1 MVKTIEIRVPK
12 YATIIAK
19 NLEEALGMSKIFVV
33 TDARQANF
41 SDLRASHKSL
51 VVSGSRSIIWL
62 VVGASPEA
70 LKKLRRRFS
79 FGRVQV
85 LNEFDQLTETGLAST
100 DLVVFLSAGDGLQRE
115 SLVPVTEIFSQDLEI
130 DLLYG
135 DSGHPTHEKAEPL
148 IFARRPGWSPER
160 LRAHCYVGET
170 LAVRTDLVVR
180 SGGIYDLAIQHPHDR
195 AFRLTENANDIRR
208 WPEVLTVAKLSDSR
222 PSASLKA
229 VVEHCQRQSI
239 EADCELDPSTPSV
252 RVKRRMTK
260 QPTVA
265 VIIATRGTSAEV
277 FGEPRVLVVEAV
289 RSLFEKSTYQNF
301 NVVIVADTP
310 TPKTV
315 IETLQQI
322 GGSRL
327 QVINYDRPFNFAEKN
342 NIGAM
347 SCDSD
352 LILLL
357 NDDTEIIT
365 TDALETMVAIF
376 NDEQVGVVG
385 PMLLFEDSTIQSA
398 GHIFS
403 PDPTDLYRA
412 RNPETAGPQN
422 LLRVQREV
430 SSLIGACMLI
440 RRDVFEQVGGLC
452 LGFPGN
458 WNDIDFC
465 LKVQLAGFRAVF
477 TPHAQLYHFESKTRI
492 AKRVDAEVGKL
503 GARWGSVLD
512 DDPYFN
518 PRLQRYT
525 NIWKTDS
532 TSQQSLDDALSF
544 LLTIA

>member
-1 MVKTIEIRVPK
+1 MDETFEIRLPK
-12 YATIIAK
+12 YATIIEK
-19 NLEEALGMSKIFVV
+19 NLKKVLGMSKIVIV
-33 TDARQANF
+33 TDAREANF
-41 SDLRASHKSL
+41 GELRASHKSL
-51 VVSGSRSIIWL
+51 VVSGSRSIIWFVL
-62 VVGASPEA
+62 GISPEA

-85 LNEFDQLTETGLAST
+85 VNEFDQLSENGLTST

-115 SLVPVTEIFSQDLEI
+115 SLVPVTELFLQHSEI
-130 DLLYG
+130 DLLYA
-135 DSGHPTHEKAEPL
+135 DSGHPTNEKADPL
-148 IFARRPGWSPER
+148 SFARRPGWSPER

-170 LAVRTDLVVR
+170 LVVRTDLVVC
-180 SGGIYDLAIQHPHDR
+180 SGGIDDLALRHPHDR
-195 AFRLTENANDIRR
+195 ALRLTENAKNIRR
-208 WPEVLTVAKLSDSR
+208 LAEVLTIAKLSESR
-222 PSASLKA
+222 PSASLQA
-229 VVEHCQRQSI
+229 VVEHCQRQNI
-239 EADCELDPSTPSV
+239 KADCELDESTPSV
-252 RVKRRMTK
+252 RVRRRLTK

-277 FGEPRVLVVEAV
+277 FGEQRVLVVESV

-301 NVVIVADTP
+301 SVVIVADTP

-365 TDALETMVAIF
+365 TDALETMVAMF
-376 NDEQVGVVG
+376 NDAQVGVVG
-385 PMLLFEDSTIQSA
+385 PMLLFEDATIQSA

-412 RNPETAGPQN
+412 RNLETAGPQN

-452 LGFPGN
+452 LSFPGN

-532 TSQQSLDDALSF
+532 TSQQSLDDALSLF
-544 LLTIA
+544 LTIA

>member
-1 MVKTIEIRVPK
+1 
-12 YATIIAK
+12 
-19 NLEEALGMSKIFVV
+19 MSKILVV

-41 SDLRASHKSL
+41 GDLRVSHSSL

-85 LNEFDQLTETGLAST
+85 VDKFELIVEDKST
-100 DLVVFLSAGDGLQRE
+100 DVDLVIFLSSGDGLQRE
-115 SLVPVTEIFSQDLEI
+115 SLVPVTEIFSQNLEI

-180 SGGIYDLAIQHPHDR
+180 GGGIDDLAMRHPHDR
-195 AFRLTENANDIRR
+195 ALRLTENAKNIQRLA
-208 WPEVLTVAKLSDSR
+208 EVLTIAKSSDSR
-222 PSASLKA
+222 PSASLQA
-229 VVEHCQRQSI
+229 VVDHCQRQAI
-239 EADCELDPSTPSV
+239 EADFELDSSVPSV

-277 FGEPRVLVVEAV
+277 FGEQRVLVVEAV

-310 TPKTV
+310 TPKSV
-315 IETLQQI
+315 IETLQQL

-347 SCDSD
+347 SCESD

-376 NDEQVGVVG
+376 NDTQVGVVG
-385 PMLLFEDSTIQSA
+385 PMLLFEDLTIQSA

-465 LKVQLAGFRAVF
+465 LKVQLAGFRAIF
-477 TPHAQLYHFESKTRI
+477 TPQAQLYHFESKTRI

-532 TSQQSLDDALSF
+532 TSKQSLDEALSF
-544 LLTIA
+544 

>member
-1 MVKTIEIRVPK
+1 MDETFEIRLPK
-12 YATIIAK
+12 YATIIEK
-19 NLEEALGMSKIFVV
+19 NLKKVLGMSKIVIV
-33 TDARQANF
+33 TDAREANF
-41 SDLRASHKSL
+41 GELRASHKSL
-51 VVSGSRSIIWL
+51 VVSGSRSIIWFVL
-62 VVGASPEA
+62 GISPEA

-85 LNEFDQLTETGLAST
+85 VNEFDQLTENGLTST

-115 SLVPVTEIFSQDLEI
+115 SLVPVTELFLQHSEI
-130 DLLYG
+130 DLLYA
-135 DSGHPTHEKAEPL
+135 DSGHPTNEKADPL
-148 IFARRPGWSPER
+148 SFARRPGWSPER

-170 LAVRTDLVVR
+170 LVVRTDLVVR
-180 SGGIYDLAIQHPHDR
+180 SGGIDDLALRHPHDR
-195 AFRLTENANDIRR
+195 ALRLTENAKNIRR
-208 WPEVLTVAKLSDSR
+208 SAEVLTIAKLSESR
-222 PSASLKA
+222 PSASLQA
-229 VVEHCQRQSI
+229 VVEHCQRQNI
-239 EADCELDPSTPSV
+239 KADCELDESTPSV
-252 RVKRRMTK
+252 RVRRRLTK

-277 FGEPRVLVVEAV
+277 FGEQRVLVVESV

-301 NVVIVADTP
+301 SVVIVADTP

-365 TDALETMVAIF
+365 TDALETMVAMF
-376 NDEQVGVVG
+376 NDAQVGVVG
-385 PMLLFEDSTIQSA
+385 PMLLFEDATIQSA

-412 RNPETAGPQN
+412 RNLETAGPQN

-452 LGFPGN
+452 LSFPGN

-532 TSQQSLDDALSF
+532 TSQQSLDDALSLF
-544 LLTIA
+544 LTIA

>member
-1 MVKTIEIRVPK
+1 MDETFEIRLPK
-12 YATIIAK
+12 YATIIEK
-19 NLEEALGMSKIFVV
+19 NLKKVLGMSKIVIV
-33 TDARQANF
+33 TDAREANF
-41 SDLRASHKSL
+41 GELRASHKSL
-51 VVSGSRSIIWL
+51 VVSGSRSIIWFVL
-62 VVGASPEA
+62 GISPEA

-85 LNEFDQLTETGLAST
+85 VNEFDQLTENGLTST

-115 SLVPVTEIFSQDLEI
+115 SLVPVTELFLQHSEI
-130 DLLYG
+130 DLLYA
-135 DSGHPTHEKAEPL
+135 DSGHPTNEKADPL
-148 IFARRPGWSPER
+148 SFARRPGWSPEI

-170 LAVRTDLVVR
+170 LVVRTDLVVC
-180 SGGIYDLAIQHPHDR
+180 SGGIDDLALRHPHDR
-195 AFRLTENANDIRR
+195 ALRLTENAKNIRR
-208 WPEVLTVAKLSDSR
+208 LAEVFTIAKLSESR
-222 PSASLKA
+222 PSASLQA
-229 VVEHCQRQSI
+229 VVEHCQRQNI
-239 EADCELDPSTPSV
+239 KADCELDESTPSV
-252 RVKRRMTK
+252 RVRRRLTK

-277 FGEPRVLVVEAV
+277 FGEQRVLVVESV

-301 NVVIVADTP
+301 SVVIVADTP

-365 TDALETMVAIF
+365 TDALETMVAMF
-376 NDEQVGVVG
+376 NDAQVGVVG
-385 PMLLFEDSTIQSA
+385 PMLLFEDATIQSA

-412 RNPETAGPQN
+412 RNLETAGPQN
-422 LLRVQREV
+422 LLRVQLEV
-430 SSLIGACMLI
+430 SSLIGVCMLI

-452 LGFPGN
+452 LSFPGN

-532 TSQQSLDDALSF
+532 TSQQSLDDALSLF
-544 LLTIA
+544 LTIA

>member
-1 MVKTIEIRVPK
+1 MDETFEIRLPK
-12 YATIIAK
+12 YATIIEK
-19 NLEEALGMSKIFVV
+19 NLKKVLGMSKIVIV
-33 TDARQANF
+33 TDAREANF
-41 SDLRASHKSL
+41 GELRASHKSL
-51 VVSGSRSIIWL
+51 VVSGSRSIIWFVL
-62 VVGASPEA
+62 GISPEA

-85 LNEFDQLTETGLAST
+85 VNEFDQLTENGLTST

-115 SLVPVTEIFSQDLEI
+115 SLVPVTELFLQHSEI
-130 DLLYG
+130 DLLYA
-135 DSGHPTHEKAEPL
+135 DSGHPTNEKADPL
-148 IFARRPGWSPER
+148 SFARRPGWSPER

-170 LAVRTDLVVR
+170 LVVRTDLVVC
-180 SGGIYDLAIQHPHDR
+180 SGGIDDLALRHPHDR
-195 AFRLTENANDIRR
+195 ALRLTENAKNIRR
-208 WPEVLTVAKLSDSR
+208 LAEVLTIAKLSESR
-222 PSASLKA
+222 PSASLQA
-229 VVEHCQRQSI
+229 VVEHCQRQNI
-239 EADCELDPSTPSV
+239 KADCELDESTPSV
-252 RVKRRMTK
+252 RVRRRLTK

-277 FGEPRVLVVEAV
+277 FGEQRVLVVESV

-301 NVVIVADTP
+301 SVVIVADTP

-365 TDALETMVAIF
+365 TDALETMVAMF
-376 NDEQVGVVG
+376 NDAQVGVVG
-385 PMLLFEDSTIQSA
+385 PMLLFEDATIQSA

-412 RNPETAGPQN
+412 RNLETAGPQN

-452 LGFPGN
+452 LSFPGN

-532 TSQQSLDDALSF
+532 TSQQSLDDALSLF
-544 LLTIA
+544 LTIA

>member
-1 MVKTIEIRVPK
+1 MDETFEIRLPK
-12 YATIIAK
+12 YATIIEK
-19 NLEEALGMSKIFVV
+19 NLKKVLAVSKILVV
-33 TDARQANF
+33 TDAREANF
-41 SDLRASHKSL
+41 GELRASHKSL
-51 VVSGSRSIIWL
+51 VVSGSRSIIWFVL
-62 VVGASPEA
+62 GISPEA

-85 LNEFDQLTETGLAST
+85 VNEFDQLTENGLTST

-115 SLVPVTEIFSQDLEI
+115 SLVPVTELFLQHSEI
-130 DLLYG
+130 DLLYA
-135 DSGHPTHEKAEPL
+135 DSGHPTNEKADPL
-148 IFARRPGWSPER
+148 SFARRPGWSPER

-170 LAVRTDLVVR
+170 LVVRTDLVVC
-180 SGGIYDLAIQHPHDR
+180 SGGIDDLALRHPHDR
-195 AFRLTENANDIRR
+195 ALRLTENAKNIRR
-208 WPEVLTVAKLSDSR
+208 LAEVLTIAKLSESR
-222 PSASLKA
+222 PSASLQA
-229 VVEHCQRQSI
+229 VVEHCQRQNI
-239 EADCELDPSTPSV
+239 KADCELDESTPSV
-252 RVKRRMTK
+252 RVRRRLTK

-277 FGEPRVLVVEAV
+277 FGEQRVLVVESV

-301 NVVIVADTP
+301 SVVIVADTP

-365 TDALETMVAIF
+365 TDALETMVAMF
-376 NDEQVGVVG
+376 NDAQVGVVG
-385 PMLLFEDSTIQSA
+385 PMLLFEDATIQSA

-412 RNPETAGPQN
+412 RNLETAGPQN

-452 LGFPGN
+452 LSFPGN

-532 TSQQSLDDALSF
+532 TSQQSLDDALSLF
-544 LLTIA
+544 LTIA

>member
-1 MVKTIEIRVPK
+1 
-12 YATIIAK
+12 
-19 NLEEALGMSKIFVV
+19 MSKILVV
-33 TDARQANF
+33 TDTRKANF
-41 SDLRASHKSL
+41 DELRASHKSL
-51 VVSGSRSIIWL
+51 VVCGSSSIIWL
-62 VVGASPEA
+62 VLGISPEA
-70 LKKLRRRFS
+70 LKRLRRRFS

-85 LNEFDQLTETGLAST
+85 VDKFELTFDDKDDKSAGI
-100 DLVVFLSAGDGLQRE
+100 DLVIFLSLGDGLQRE
-115 SLVPVTEIFSQDLEI
+115 SLVPVTELFLHHPEI

-135 DSGHPTHEKAEPL
+135 DTGHPTNEKAEPL
-148 IFARRPGWSPER
+148 SFARRPGWSPER

-170 LAVRTDLVVR
+170 LAVRSDLVVR
-180 SGGIYDLAIQHPHDR
+180 SGGIDDLALRHPHDR
-195 AFRLTENANDIRR
+195 ALLLTENARNIQRLA
-208 WPEVLTVAKLSDSR
+208 EVLTIAKSSDSR
-222 PSASLKA
+222 PSASLQA
-229 VVEHCQRQSI
+229 VVDHCKRQNI
-239 EADCELDPSTPSV
+239 EADCELDSSTPSV
-252 RVKRRMTK
+252 RVKRRMTT

-277 FGEPRVLVVEAV
+277 FGEQRVLVVEAV

-310 TPKTV
+310 TPESV
-315 IETLQQI
+315 LDTLREI
-322 GGSRL
+322 GGVRL

-376 NDEQVGVVG
+376 NDAQVGVVG

-412 RNPETAGPQN
+412 RNLETAGPQN

-452 LGFPGN
+452 LSFPGN

-477 TPHAQLYHFESKTRI
+477 IPHAQLFHFESKTRI

-518 PRLQRYT
+518 PNLQRYT

-532 TSQQSLDDALSF
+532 TSKRTMDEALA
-544 LLTIA
+544 I

>member
-1 MVKTIEIRVPK
+1 MVEAVEIYLPK
-12 YATIIAK
+12 YAKIATK
-19 NLEEALGMSKIFVV
+19 NLETFLGMSKILVV
-33 TDARQANF
+33 TDACDAKF
-41 SDLRASHKSL
+41 ADLRASHKSL
-51 VVSGSRSIIWL
+51 VVSGSRTITWL
-62 VVGASPEA
+62 VVGISPEV
-70 LKKLRRRFS
+70 LKKLQRRFS

-85 LNEFDQLTETGLAST
+85 VDTFEGSIEDESATT
-100 DLVVFLSAGDGLQRE
+100 DLVVFLSSGDGLQRE
-115 SLVPVTEIFSQDLEI
+115 SLVSVTELFLQQQDV

-135 DSGHPTHEKAEPL
+135 DSGHPTNEKVEPL
-148 IFARRPGWSPER
+148 SFARRPGWSPER

-170 LAVRTDLVVR
+170 LVARADLVAR
-180 SGGIYDLAIQHPHDR
+180 SGGLNDLAMRHPHDR
-195 AFRLTENANDIRR
+195 ALRLSEKARNIRR
-208 WPEVLTVAKLSDSR
+208 LAEVLTISKLGDSR
-222 PSASLKA
+222 PSTSLQA
-229 VVEHCQRQSI
+229 VIEHCQRQSI
-239 EADCELDPSTPSV
+239 EADCELDSSTPSV

-260 QPTVA
+260 QSSVA

-277 FGEPRVLVVEAV
+277 FGEQRVLVVESV

-301 NVVIVADTP
+301 NVVVVADTP
-310 TPKTV
+310 TPQSV
-315 IETLQQI
+315 LATLREI
-322 GGSRL
+322 GGARL
-327 QVINYDRPFNFAEKN
+327 QVLNYDRPFNFAEKN
-342 NIGAM
+342 NLGAM
-347 SCDSD
+347 SCESD

-365 TDALETMVAIF
+365 ADALETMVAMF
-376 NDEQVGVVG
+376 NDPKVGVVG

-412 RNPETAGPQN
+412 RNRETAGPQN

-452 LGFPGN
+452 LSFPGN

-465 LKVQLAGFRAVF
+465 LKVQLAGFRVVF
-477 TPHAQLYHFESKTRI
+477 TPHAQLFHFESKTRI
-492 AKRVDAEVGKL
+492 AKRVESEVGKL
-503 GARWGSVLD
+503 GARWGSILD

-532 TSQQSLDDALSF
+532 TSKQTLDEALN
-544 LLTIA
+544 

>member
-1 MVKTIEIRVPK
+1 MDETFEIRLPK
-12 YATIIAK
+12 YATIIEK
-19 NLEEALGMSKIFVV
+19 NLKKVLGMSKIVIV
-33 TDARQANF
+33 TDAREANF
-41 SDLRASHKSL
+41 GELRASHKSL
-51 VVSGSRSIIWL
+51 VVSGSRSIIWFVL
-62 VVGASPEA
+62 GISPEA

-85 LNEFDQLTETGLAST
+85 VNEFDQLTENGLTST

-115 SLVPVTEIFSQDLEI
+115 SLVPVTELFLQHSEI
-130 DLLYG
+130 DLLYA
-135 DSGHPTHEKAEPL
+135 DSGHPTNEKADPL
-148 IFARRPGWSPER
+148 SFARRPGWSPEI

-170 LAVRTDLVVR
+170 LVVRTDLVVC
-180 SGGIYDLAIQHPHDR
+180 SGGIDDLALRHPHDR
-195 AFRLTENANDIRR
+195 ALRLTENAKNIRR
-208 WPEVLTVAKLSDSR
+208 LAEVFTIAKLSESR
-222 PSASLKA
+222 PSASLQA
-229 VVEHCQRQSI
+229 VVEHCQRQNI
-239 EADCELDPSTPSV
+239 KADCELDESTPSV
-252 RVKRRMTK
+252 RVRRRLTK

-277 FGEPRVLVVEAV
+277 FGEQRVLVVESV

-301 NVVIVADTP
+301 SVVIVADTP

-365 TDALETMVAIF
+365 TDALETMVAMF
-376 NDEQVGVVG
+376 NDAQVGVVG
-385 PMLLFEDSTIQSA
+385 PMLLFEDATIQSA

-403 PDPTDLYRA
+403 PDTTDLYRA
-412 RNPETAGPQN
+412 RNLETAGPQN

-452 LGFPGN
+452 LSFPGN

-532 TSQQSLDDALSF
+532 TSQQSLDDALSLF
-544 LLTIA
+544 LTIA

>member
-1 MVKTIEIRVPK
+1 MVKTIEIRLPK

-19 NLEEALGMSKIFVV
+19 NLKKAMAVSKILVV
-33 TDARQANF
+33 TDAREANF
-41 SDLRASHKSL
+41 GELRASHKSL
-51 VVSGSRSIIWL
+51 VFSGSSSIIWL
-62 VVGASPEA
+62 ALGISPEA

-85 LNEFDQLTETGLAST
+85 VDKFELIVEDKSADIEF
-100 DLVVFLSAGDGLQRE
+100 VIFLSSGDGLQRE
-115 SLVPVTEIFSQDLEI
+115 SLVPVTELFSQHPEI

-135 DSGHPTHEKAEPL
+135 DSGHPTKEKAEPL
-148 IFARRPGWSPER
+148 SFARRPGWSPER

-170 LAVRTDLVVR
+170 LVVRADLVVC
-180 SGGIYDLAIQHPHDR
+180 SGGIDDLVMRHPHDR
-195 AFRLTENANDIRR
+195 ALRLTENAKNIQRLA
-208 WPEVLTVAKLSDSR
+208 EVLTVSKLSDSR
-222 PSASLKA
+222 PSASLQA
-229 VVEHCQRQSI
+229 VVDHCQRQAI
-239 EADCELDPSTPSV
+239 EADCELDSSAPSV
-252 RVKRRMTK
+252 RVKRRMTN

-277 FGEPRVLVVEAV
+277 FGEQRVLVVEAV
-289 RSLFEKSTYQNF
+289 QSLFEKSTYQNF

-310 TPKTV
+310 TPKSV
-315 IETLQQI
+315 IETLQQL

-376 NDEQVGVVG
+376 NDTQVGVVG
-385 PMLLFEDSTIQSA
+385 PMLVFEDSTIQSA

-465 LKVQLAGFRAVF
+465 LKVQLAGFRAIF
-477 TPHAQLYHFESKTRI
+477 TPHARLYHFESKTRI

-532 TSQQSLDDALSF
+532 TSKQSLDEALSF
-544 LLTIA
+544 

>member
-1 MVKTIEIRVPK
+1 
-12 YATIIAK
+12 
-19 NLEEALGMSKIFVV
+19 MSKIVVV
-33 TDARQANF
+33 TDARNANF
-41 SDLRASHKSL
+41 GDLRASHKSL
-51 VVSGSRSIIWL
+51 VVSGSRSIIWI
-62 VVGASPEA
+62 VAGISPEA

-85 LNEFDQLTETGLAST
+85 VDKFELTFDDRDDKLAGI
-100 DLVVFLSAGDGLQRE
+100 DLVIFLSSGDGLQRE
-115 SLVPVTEIFSQDLEI
+115 SLVPVSELLSQHLEI

-135 DSGHPTHEKAEPL
+135 DSGHPTNEKAEPL
-148 IFARRPGWSPER
+148 SFARRPGWSPER

-170 LAVRTDLVVR
+170 LAVRTGLVVCN
-180 SGGIYDLAIQHPHDR
+180 GGIDDLALRHPHDR
-195 AFRLTENANDIRR
+195 ALRLTENAKNVRR
-208 WPEVLTVAKLSDSR
+208 FTEVLTIAKSSDSR
-222 PSASLKA
+222 PSASLQA
-229 VVEHCQRQSI
+229 VVDHCQRQGI

-260 QPTVA
+260 QPSVA
-265 VIIATRGTSAEV
+265 VIIPTRGTSAEV
-277 FGEPRVLVVEAV
+277 FGQQRVLVVEAV

-315 IETLQQI
+315 VEALQQI

-347 SCDSD
+347 SCESD

-365 TDALETMVAIF
+365 ADALEIMVAMF
-376 NDEQVGVVG
+376 NDSQVGVVG
-385 PMLLFEDSTIQSA
+385 PMLLFEDATIQSA

-412 RNPETAGPQN
+412 RSPETAGPQN

-452 LGFPGN
+452 LSFPGN

-465 LKVQLAGFRAVF
+465 LKVQLAGFRVVF
-477 TPHAQLYHFESKTRI
+477 TPHAQLFHFESKTRI
-492 AKRVDAEVGKL
+492 AKRVESEVGKL

-518 PRLQRYT
+518 PNLQRYT

-532 TSQQSLDDALSF
+532 TSKRTMDEAL
-544 LLTIA
+544 AN

>member
-1 MVKTIEIRVPK
+1 MVETIEICLPK
-12 YATIIAK
+12 HATIIAK
-19 NLEEALGMSKIFVV
+19 NLKKALAMSKILVV
-33 TDARQANF
+33 TDAREANF
-41 SDLRASHKSL
+41 DELRVSHKSL
-51 VVSGSRSIIWL
+51 VVSGSRSIIWFVL
-62 VVGASPEA
+62 GISPKA
-70 LKKLRRRFS
+70 LKKLHRRFS

-85 LNEFDQLTETGLAST
+85 VDKFELIVEDKSADI
-100 DLVVFLSAGDGLQRE
+100 DLVIFLSSGDGLQRE
-115 SLVPVTEIFSQDLEI
+115 SLVPVTELFSQHPEI
-130 DLLYG
+130 ELIYG
-135 DSGHPTHEKAEPL
+135 DAGHPTNEKAEPL
-148 IFARRPGWSPER
+148 SFARRPGWSPER
-160 LRAHCYVGET
+160 LRAHCYLGET
-170 LAVRTDLVVR
+170 LAVRSDLVVR
-180 SGGIYDLAIQHPHDR
+180 SGGIDDLITRHPHDR
-195 AFRLTENANDIRR
+195 ALRLTENTKNIQRLA
-208 WPEVLTVAKLSDSR
+208 EVLTIAKSSDSR
-222 PSASLKA
+222 PSASLQA
-229 VVEHCQRQSI
+229 VVDHCQRQGI
-239 EADCELDPSTPSV
+239 EADCELDSSDPSV
-252 RVKRRMTK
+252 RVRRHMTK

-277 FGEPRVLVVEAV
+277 FGEQRVLVVEAV

-315 IETLQQI
+315 VETLQQI

-376 NDEQVGVVG
+376 NDTQVGVVG

-412 RNPETAGPQN
+412 RNLETAGPQN

-477 TPHAQLYHFESKTRI
+477 TPHAKLYHFESKTRI

-532 TSQQSLDDALSF
+532 TSKRSLDEALSF

>member
-1 MVKTIEIRVPK
+1 
-12 YATIIAK
+12 
-19 NLEEALGMSKIFVV
+19 MSKILVV
-33 TDARQANF
+33 TDTRKANF
-41 SDLRASHKSL
+41 DELRASHKSL
-51 VVSGSRSIIWL
+51 VVCGSSSIIWL
-62 VVGASPEA
+62 VLGISPEA
-70 LKKLRRRFS
+70 LKRLRRRFS

-85 LNEFDQLTETGLAST
+85 VDKFELTFDDKDDKSAGI
-100 DLVVFLSAGDGLQRE
+100 DLVIFLSLGDGLQRE
-115 SLVPVTEIFSQDLEI
+115 SLVPVTELFLHHPEI

-135 DSGHPTHEKAEPL
+135 DTGHPTNEKAEPL
-148 IFARRPGWSPER
+148 SFARRPGWSPER

-170 LAVRTDLVVR
+170 LAVRSDLVVR
-180 SGGIYDLAIQHPHDR
+180 SGGIDDLALRHPHDR
-195 AFRLTENANDIRR
+195 ALLLTENARNIQRLA
-208 WPEVLTVAKLSDSR
+208 EVLTIAKSSDSC
-222 PSASLKA
+222 PSASLQA
-229 VVEHCQRQSI
+229 VVDHCKRQNI
-239 EADCELDPSTPSV
+239 EADCELDSSTPSV
-252 RVKRRMTK
+252 RVKRRMTT

-277 FGEPRVLVVEAV
+277 FSERRVLVVEAV

-310 TPKTV
+310 TPESV
-315 IETLQQI
+315 LDTLREI
-322 GGSRL
+322 GGVRL

-376 NDEQVGVVG
+376 NDAQVGVVG

-412 RNPETAGPQN
+412 RNLETAGPQN

-452 LGFPGN
+452 LSFPGN

-477 TPHAQLYHFESKTRI
+477 IPHAQLFHFESKTRI

-518 PRLQRYT
+518 PNLQRYT

-532 TSQQSLDDALSF
+532 TSKRTMDEALA
-544 LLTIA
+544 I

>member
-1 MVKTIEIRVPK
+1 MDETFEIRLPK
-12 YATIIAK
+12 YATIIEK
-19 NLEEALGMSKIFVV
+19 NLKKVLGMSKIVIV
-33 TDARQANF
+33 TDAREANF
-41 SDLRASHKSL
+41 GELRASHKSL
-51 VVSGSRSIIWL
+51 VVSGSRSIIWFVL
-62 VVGASPEA
+62 GISPEA

-85 LNEFDQLTETGLAST
+85 MNEFDQLTENGLTST

-115 SLVPVTEIFSQDLEI
+115 SLVPVTELFLQHSEI
-130 DLLYG
+130 DLLYA
-135 DSGHPTHEKAEPL
+135 DSGHPTNEKADPL
-148 IFARRPGWSPER
+148 SFARRPGWSPER

-170 LAVRTDLVVR
+170 LVVRTDLVVC
-180 SGGIYDLAIQHPHDR
+180 SGGIDDLALRHPHDR
-195 AFRLTENANDIRR
+195 ALRLTENAKNIRR
-208 WPEVLTVAKLSDSR
+208 LAEVLTIAKLSESR
-222 PSASLKA
+222 PSASLQA
-229 VVEHCQRQSI
+229 VVEHCQRQNI
-239 EADCELDPSTPSV
+239 KADCELDESTPSV
-252 RVKRRMTK
+252 RVRRRLTK

-277 FGEPRVLVVEAV
+277 FGEQRVLVVESV

-301 NVVIVADTP
+301 SVVIVADTP

-365 TDALETMVAIF
+365 TDALETMVAMF
-376 NDEQVGVVG
+376 NDAQVGVVG
-385 PMLLFEDSTIQSA
+385 PMLLFEDATIQSA

-412 RNPETAGPQN
+412 RNLETAGPQN

-452 LGFPGN
+452 LSFPGN

-532 TSQQSLDDALSF
+532 TSQQSLDDALSLF
-544 LLTIA
+544 LTIA